1 VEELR
6 NGKDEVEDLWHEE
19 EKHRLA
25 EVTEDSD
32 DGERHASK
40 VAKCVADKHSSWI
53 PDSSDTMHCMQ
64 LLCVVRKYHSKVNKK
79 HTHKYYN
86 YSNINTLHELQS
98 LL

>member
-25 EVTEDSD
+25 EVTENCD

-53 PDSSDTMHCMQ
+53 PDSSDTMQ
-64 LLCVVRKYHSKVNKK
+64 LLCVVRKYHSKVNKT